1 MVYVGKPIE
10 NAVYCCYKTGV
21 SSSNFMTYD
30 LHNTHRFVS
39 NKNALCKLFYKRLK
53 ITMTKVQITPGLD
66 DKGCVGTDE
75 IGVDISAVF
84 G

>member
-1 MVYVGKPIE
+1 MVYVSKPIE

-21 SSSNFMTYD
+21 SSSNFMTCTIPIG
-30 LHNTHRFVS
+30 LCQVITRL
-39 NKNALCKLFYKRLK
+39 LCKLFYKRLK

-66 DKGCVGTDE
+66 DKGCVGTGE